1 MDNQELARD
10 AILFGLRMNRG
21 VTVNRIAER
30 FAMDQSF
37 FSGIINFLNAL
48 VTEGL
53 VEKEGGNYRLTQE
66 GRIRCDAIG
75 SELPELS
82 EQLVAI

>member
-1 MDNQELARD
+1 MY
-10 AILFGLRMNRG
+10 F
-21 VTVNRIAER
+21 TT
-30 FAMDQSF
+30 
-37 FSGIINFLNAL
+37 NFLNAL

-53 VEKEGGNYRLTQE
+53 VEKEGGNYRLTKE